1 MKKVVAILT
10 AISAFAIAAP
20 KCNFDKSVR
29 NYEKRLELDMSG
41 SKVTKEISKD
51 ADGVSVIRKLS
62 KPIKSGQFM
71 GLRQF
76 LVYGFVGCELK
87 DVRTGKVDGNMDV
100 VKEATVHLR
109 KDGNLKASCDGSGD
123 VIMVNPLSS
132 SIMAGNVDLVPNRK
146 CICYDEHSIEKTP
159 SKRTWCAEKEDLDSK
174 RLVIPAKYLDFV
186 NPFEK
191 KVDNSGSSVQVVES
205 DCYFNSP
212 DAGGRT
218 AKKVL
223 GVVGKN
229 LKKLAKAVD
238 AVDGDE
244 KYGNVTLKIKIA
256 ADGAVTSA
264 SVVSA
269 TLFNNDVKNV
279 VAETVSGWNFGK
291 AKADDVVFF
300 LVLKVTE

>member
-1 MKKVVAILT
+1 MKRIIALT
-10 AISAFAIAAP
+10 AVLAAFAVAE
-20 KCNFDKSVR
+20 KCDYDKAMRNF
-29 NYEKRLELDMSG
+29 EKRMEYSMKWD
-41 SKVTKEISKD
+41 KVTRNIASKD
-51 ADGVSVIRKLS
+51 DGVSVIQKLS
-62 KPIKSGQFM
+62 KPMKSGQYM

-76 LVYGFVGCELK
+76 EVFGFIGCELK
-87 DVRTGKVDGNMDV
+87 DVRTGKVSKDGDV
-100 VKEATVHLR
+100 VAEATVHMR
-109 KDGNLKASCDGSGD
+109 PDGNLKASCKGSGD
-123 VIMVNPLSS
+123 VMRANPFTYS
-132 SIMAGNVDLVPNRK
+132 MEPNPE
-146 CICYDEHSIEKTP
+146 CICYDENSIEKKPGRKTG
-159 SKRTWCAEKEDLDSK
+159 CAEVEDFDGN
-174 RLVIPAKYLDFV
+174 RLVIPSRALDFV
-186 NPFEK
+186 DPFEK
-191 KVDNSGSSVQVVES
+191 RVDNSGSSVQVVES

-256 ADGAVTSA
+256 ADGPVTSA

>member
-10 AISAFAIAAP
+10 AISAFAVAAP
-20 KCNFDKSVR
+20 KCNFDKAIR

-87 DVRTGKVDGNMDV
+87 DVRTGKVSKDGDV
-100 VKEATVHLR
+100 VAEATVHMR
-109 KDGNLKASCDGSGD
+109 PDGNLKASCKGSGD
-123 VIMVNPLSS
+123 VMRANPFTYS
-132 SIMAGNVDLVPNRK
+132 MEPNPE
-146 CICYDEHSIEKTP
+146 CICYDENSIEKKPGRKTG
-159 SKRTWCAEKEDLDSK
+159 CAEVEDFDGN
-174 RLVIPAKYLDFV
+174 RLVIPSKALDFV
-186 NPFEK
+186 DPFEK
-191 KVDNSGSSVQVVES
+191 RVDNSGSSVQVVES

-256 ADGAVTSA
+256 ADGTVTSA

-279 VAETVSGWNFGK
+279 VSETVSGWNFGK